1 MRFGTRTVVAR
12 RWTACG
18 HRPQCPMKY
27 GFSYN
32 YLYQATQPSTGN
44 TFSMFLPR
52 MDGQCFQLFIEAFTQ
67 KYPGHCL
74 IMDNA
79 GSHKTILETE
89 LSQKV
94 NIEFLSAY
102 SPDFNPQE
110 RMFQEIKKAMKGKLF
125 KTIEPIE
132 QLIEKEVKELEA
144 RPDKVKKIT
153 AWHWII

>member
-1 MRFGTRTVVAR
+1 
-12 RWTACG
+12 
-18 HRPQCPMKY
+18 MKY

-110 RMFQEIKKAMKGKLF
+110 RMFQEIKKAMKGKFF